1 MPTPKKKNR
10 RLPLPLPGFFFWQPK
25 SCCSSLRQWHP
36 DHPAE
41 LARNGVLKFTE
52 LTPATGCSGYVA
64 ELRDAKVIGDVRL
77 VATAADVVLGDLQ
90 FLHSAENP
98 TQHWVLEQ
106 VRFRL
111 PQSLAGPALLLAA
124 SSGDNYYH
132 WLFDSLPRLHLWELA
147 GGSPK
152 DIKHFLLKRDALP
165 FQSQTLDILGIPA
178 ARRHRC
184 AKRGILRLDRLFVP
198 SMPGPAMNPPPWICH
213 FLREKFL
220 PAAAA
225 APARK
230 IFISR
235 RFTQGRKIINEAE
248 ILPQL
253 ARHGYETVFPENLTF
268 RAQVELFASAKKI
281 IALHGAGLANLV
293 FTPPGARVLELCSP
307 VHSNTLYQTVSA
319 HGGLHHDQLQL
330 AAAKVS
336 EKDRRLANLVVDP
349 GIFRRKLEQFD

>member
-1 MPTPKKKNR
+1 MPTPKKMNR
-10 RLPLPLPGFFFWQPK
+10 RLPLPGFFFWRPK
-25 SCCSSLRQWHP
+25 SCCASLRQWHSG
-36 DHPAE
+36 HPAE
-41 LARNGVLKFTE
+41 LARNGVLKFTA
-52 LTPATGCSGYVA
+52 LAPAAGCAGYVA

-147 GGSPK
+147 GGSLNE
-152 DIKHFLLKRDALP
+152 IKHFLLKRDALP

-178 ARRHRC
+178 ARRHYC
-184 AKRGILRLDRLFVP
+184 AKRGILKLDHLFVP
-198 SMPGPAMNPPPWICH
+198 SMPGPAMTPPPWICQ
-213 FLREKFL
+213 FLRKKFL

-253 ARHGYETVFPENLTF
+253 ARHGYETVFPENLPF

-293 FTPPGARVLELCSP
+293 FAAPAASVLELCSP
-307 VHSNTLYQTVSA
+307 VHANALYKIISENC
-319 HGGLHHDQLQL
+319 GLHHDQLQL
-330 AAAKVS
+330 AAAKAS

-349 GIFRRKLEQFD
+349 EIFRRKLEQFD